1 MTAVTM
7 IERSDHMD
15 NLVILKGEDVFT
27 DSWVIAEGTGNSHR
41 AIKSIVNKY
50 SDDFKE
56 FGKLSYHSK
65 WFENEKQKKVF
76 SDNSKEVG
84 REKTKIEVIL
94 LNEPQATLLITYLRN
109 TEQVRRFKKNLVF
122 EFYRMRDFI
131 REKQT
136 PAWQESRQL
145 GKKTRKKETD
155 AIQRLV
161 EYATAQGSSH
171 PGRLYTNYTRLTN
184 QTAGVSSR
192 EAATEIQLSVITV
205 AESIIAQTIDAG
217 IEENKPYK
225 EIYQDCK
232 RKLAVLQGVGK

>member
-1 MTAVTM
+1 MSKKP
-7 IERSDHMD
+7 IERSDNMD
-15 NLVILKGEDVFT
+15 NLVILKGNDVFT
-27 DSWVIAEGTGNSHR
+27 NSWVIAEGTGNSHR
-41 AIKSIVNKY
+41 AIKSIVDKY

-65 WFENEKQKKVF
+65 WFENEKQKKIF
-76 SDNSKEVG
+76 SDNSKGVS

-136 PAWQESRQL
+136 PAWQESRQT
-145 GKKTRKKETD
+145 GITTRKKETD
-155 AIQRLV
+155 AIKRLC
-161 EYATAQGSSH
+161 EYTTAQGSKH
-171 PGRLYTNYTRLTN
+171 PERLYTAYTKLANKAAGITN
-184 QTAGVSSR
+184 RTTA
-192 EAATEIQLSVITV
+192 TNLQLSVLTV

>member
-1 MTAVTM
+1 MSKKP
-7 IERSDHMD
+7 IERSDNMD
-15 NLVILKGEDVFT
+15 NLVILKGNDVFT
-27 DSWVIAEGTGNSHR
+27 NSWVIAEGTGNSHR
-41 AIKSIVNKY
+41 AIKSIVDKY

-65 WFENEKQKKVF
+65 WFENEKQKKIF
-76 SDNSKEVG
+76 SDNSKGVS

-136 PAWQESRQL
+136 PAWQESRQT
-145 GKKTRKKETD
+145 GITTRKKETD
-155 AIQRLV
+155 AIKRLC
-161 EYATAQGSSH
+161 EYATAQGSKH
-171 PGRLYTNYTRLTN
+171 PERLYTAYTKLTN
-184 QTAGVSSR
+184 RTTA
-192 EAATEIQLSVITV
+192 TNLQLSVLTV

>member
-1 MTAVTM
+1 MSKKP
-7 IERSDHMD
+7 IERSDNMD
-15 NLVILKGEDVFT
+15 NLVILKGNDVFT
-27 DSWVIAEGTGNSHR
+27 NSWVIAEGTGNSHR
-41 AIKSIVNKY
+41 AIKSIVDKY

-65 WFENEKQKKVF
+65 WFENEKQKKIF
-76 SDNSKEVG
+76 SDNSKGVS
-84 REKTKIEVIL
+84 REKTKREVIL

-136 PAWQESRQL
+136 PAWQESRQT
-145 GKKTRKKETD
+145 GITTRKKETD
-155 AIQRLV
+155 AIKRLC
-161 EYATAQGSSH
+161 EYATAQGSKH
-171 PGRLYTNYTRLTN
+171 PERLYTAYTKLANKAAGITN
-184 QTAGVSSR
+184 RTTA
-192 EAATEIQLSVITV
+192 TNLQLSVLTV

>member
-1 MTAVTM
+1 MNDLVYIHHEIAVCDSLQVAETFEKRHKNVIRK
-7 IERSDHMD
+7 IEQIIEEQPAQNCARC
-15 NLVILKGEDVFT
+15 F
-27 DSWVIAEGTGNSHR
+27 
-41 AIKSIVNKY
+41 
-50 SDDFKE
+50 
-56 FGKLSYHSK
+56 
-65 WFENEKQKKVF
+65 KKVF
-76 SDNSKEVG
+76 YTDAKGEQRPMYYMNRDGFTFLVMGFTGQKA
-84 REKTKIEVIL
+84 
-94 LNEPQATLLITYLRN
+94 NEWKWKYITAFN
-109 TEQVRRFKKNLVF
+109 
-122 EFYRMRDFI
+122 RMESII

-232 RKLAVLQGVGK
+232 KKLAVLQGVGE

>member
-1 MTAVTM
+1 MQ
-7 IERSDHMD
+7 RSDNMD
-15 NLVILKGEDVFT
+15 NLVILKGNDVFT
-27 DSWVIAEGTGNSHR
+27 NSWVIAEGTGNSHR
-41 AIKSIVNKY
+41 AIKSIVDKY

-56 FGKLSYHSK
+56 FGKLSYYSK
-65 WFENEKQKKVF
+65 WFENEKQKKIF
-76 SDNSKEVG
+76 SDNSKGVS

-122 EFYRMRDFI
+122 EFYRMKDFI

-136 PAWQESRQL
+136 PAWQESRQT
-145 GKKTRKKETD
+145 GITTRKKETD
-155 AIQRLV
+155 AIKRLC
-161 EYATAQGSSH
+161 EYATAQGSKH
-171 PGRLYTNYTRLTN
+171 PERLYTAYTKLANKAAGITN
-184 QTAGVSSR
+184 RTTA
-192 EAATEIQLSVITV
+192 TNLQLSVLTV

>member
-1 MTAVTM
+1 
-7 IERSDHMD
+7 MD
-15 NLVILKGEDVFT
+15 NLVILKGNDVFT

-65 WFENEKQKKVF
+65 WFGNKKQKKVF
-76 SDNSKEVG
+76 SDNSKGVS

-205 AESIIAQTIDAG
+205 TESIIAQTIDSG

-225 EIYQDCK
+225 EIYQNCK
-232 RKLAVLQGVGK
+232 KKLAVLQGVGK

>member
-1 MTAVTM
+1 MEMEV
-7 IERSDHMD
+7 H
-15 NLVILKGEDVFT
+15 
-27 DSWVIAEGTGNSHR
+27 NS
-41 AIKSIVNKY
+41 V
-50 SDDFKE
+50 
-56 FGKLSYHSK
+56 
-65 WFENEKQKKVF
+65 
-76 SDNSKEVG
+76 
-84 REKTKIEVIL
+84 
-94 LNEPQATLLITYLRN
+94 
-109 TEQVRRFKKNLVF
+109 
-122 EFYRMRDFI
+122 YRMESII

-205 AESIIAQTIDAG
+205 AESIIAQTIDSG

-232 RKLAVLQGVGK
+232 KKLAVLQGVGE

>member
-1 MTAVTM
+1 MAAVTM

-15 NLVILKGEDVFT
+15 NLVILKGNDVFT

-65 WFENEKQKKVF
+65 WFENEKQKKIF
-76 SDNSKEVG
+76 SDNSKGVS

-136 PAWQESRQL
+136 PAWQESRQT
-145 GKKTRKKETD
+145 GITTRKKETD
-155 AIQRLV
+155 AIKRLC
-161 EYATAQGSSH
+161 EYATAQGSKH
-171 PGRLYTNYTRLTN
+171 PERLYTAYTKLANKAAGITNRTTATGLQISILT
-184 QTAGVSSR
+184 V
-192 EAATEIQLSVITV
+192 V
-205 AESIIAQTIDAG
+205 ESIIAQTIDAG
-217 IEENKPYK
+217 IEKNKPYK

-232 RKLAVLQGVGK
+232 RKLAVLQGVGE

>member
-1 MTAVTM
+1 MSKKP
-7 IERSDHMD
+7 IERSDNMD
-15 NLVILKGEDVFT
+15 NLVILKGNDVFT
-27 DSWVIAEGTGNSHR
+27 NSWVIAEGTGNSHR
-41 AIKSIVNKY
+41 AIKSIVDKY

-56 FGKLSYHSK
+56 FGKLSYRSK
-65 WFENEKQKKVF
+65 WFENEKQKKIF
-76 SDNSKEVG
+76 SDNSKGVS

-136 PAWQESRQL
+136 PAWQESRQT
-145 GKKTRKKETD
+145 GITTRKKETD
-155 AIQRLV
+155 AIKRLC
-161 EYATAQGSSH
+161 EYATAQGSKH
-171 PGRLYTNYTRLTN
+171 PERLYTAYTKLANKAAGITN
-184 QTAGVSSR
+184 RTTA
-192 EAATEIQLSVITV
+192 TNLQLSVLTV

>member
-1 MTAVTM
+1 MSKKP
-7 IERSDHMD
+7 IERSDNMD
-15 NLVILKGEDVFT
+15 NLVILKGNDVFT
-27 DSWVIAEGTGNSHR
+27 NSWVIAEGAGNSHR
-41 AIKSIVNKY
+41 AIKSIVDKY

-76 SDNSKEVG
+76 SDNSKGVS

-136 PAWQESRQL
+136 PAWQESRQT
-145 GKKTRKKETD
+145 GITTRKKETD
-155 AIQRLV
+155 AIKRLC
-161 EYATAQGSSH
+161 EYATAQGSKH
-171 PGRLYTNYTRLTN
+171 PERLYTAYTKLANKAAGITN
-184 QTAGVSSR
+184 RTTA
-192 EAATEIQLSVITV
+192 TNLQLSVLTV

>member
-1 MTAVTM
+1 MSKKP
-7 IERSDHMD
+7 IERSDNMD
-15 NLVILKGEDVFT
+15 NLVILKGNDVFT
-27 DSWVIAEGTGNSHR
+27 NSWVIAEGTGNSHR
-41 AIKSIVNKY
+41 AIKSIVDKY

-65 WFENEKQKKVF
+65 WFKNEKQKKIF
-76 SDNSKEVG
+76 SDNSKGVS

-136 PAWQESRQL
+136 PAWQESRQT
-145 GKKTRKKETD
+145 GITTRKKETD
-155 AIQRLV
+155 AIKRLC
-161 EYATAQGSSH
+161 EYATAQGSKH
-171 PGRLYTNYTRLTN
+171 PERLYTAYTKLANKAAGITN
-184 QTAGVSSR
+184 RTTA
-192 EAATEIQLSVITV
+192 TNLQLSVLTV

>member
-1 MTAVTM
+1 MSKKP
-7 IERSDHMD
+7 IERSDNMD
-15 NLVILKGEDVFT
+15 NLVILKGNDVFT
-27 DSWVIAEGTGNSHR
+27 NSWVIAEGTGNSHR
-41 AIKSIVNKY
+41 AIKSIVDKY

-56 FGKLSYHSK
+56 FGKLSYHYK
-65 WFENEKQKKVF
+65 WFENEKQKKIF
-76 SDNSKEVG
+76 SDNSKGVS

-136 PAWQESRQL
+136 PAWQESRQT
-145 GKKTRKKETD
+145 GITTRKKETD
-155 AIQRLV
+155 AIKRLC
-161 EYATAQGSSH
+161 EYATAQGSKH
-171 PGRLYTNYTRLTN
+171 PERLYTAYTKLANKAAGITN
-184 QTAGVSSR
+184 RTTA
-192 EAATEIQLSVITV
+192 TNLQLSVLTV

>member
-1 MTAVTM
+1 MSKKP
-7 IERSDHMD
+7 IERSDNMD
-15 NLVILKGEDVFT
+15 NLVILKGNDVFT
-27 DSWVIAEGTGNSHR
+27 NSCVIAEGSGNSHR
-41 AIKSIVNKY
+41 AIKSIVDKY

-65 WFENEKQKKVF
+65 WFENEKQKKIF
-76 SDNSKEVG
+76 SDNSKGVS

-136 PAWQESRQL
+136 PAWQESRQT
-145 GKKTRKKETD
+145 GITTRKKETD
-155 AIQRLV
+155 AIKRLC
-161 EYATAQGSSH
+161 EYATAQGSKH
-171 PGRLYTNYTRLTN
+171 PERLYSAYTKLANKAAGITNRTTATN
-184 QTAGVSSR
+184 L
-192 EAATEIQLSVITV
+192 QLSVLTV

>member
-1 MTAVTM
+1 
-7 IERSDHMD
+7 MD
-15 NLVILKGEDVFT
+15 NLVILKGNDVFT
-27 DSWVIAEGTGNSHR
+27 NSWVIAEGTGNSHR
-41 AIKSIVNKY
+41 AIKSIVDKY
-50 SDDFKE
+50 SDNFKE
-56 FGKLSYHSK
+56 FGKLSYYSK
-65 WFENEKQKKVF
+65 WFENEKQKKIF
-76 SDNSKEVG
+76 SDNSKGVS

-122 EFYRMRDFI
+122 EFYRMKDFI

-136 PAWQESRQL
+136 PAWQESRQT
-145 GKKTRKKETD
+145 GITTRKKETD
-155 AIQRLV
+155 AIKRLC
-161 EYATAQGSSH
+161 EYATAQGSKH
-171 PGRLYTNYTRLTN
+171 PERLYTAYTKLANKAAGITN
-184 QTAGVSSR
+184 RTTA
-192 EAATEIQLSVITV
+192 TNLQLSVLTV

>member
-1 MTAVTM
+1 MSKKP
-7 IERSDHMD
+7 IERSDNMD
-15 NLVILKGEDVFT
+15 NLVILKGNDVFT

>member
-1 MTAVTM
+1 M
-7 IERSDHMD
+7 
-15 NLVILKGEDVFT
+15 
-27 DSWVIAEGTGNSHR
+27 
-41 AIKSIVNKY
+41 
-50 SDDFKE
+50 
-56 FGKLSYHSK
+56 SYHSK
-65 WFENEKQKKVF
+65 WFENEKQKKIF
-76 SDNSKEVG
+76 SDNSKGVI

-136 PAWQESRQL
+136 PAWQESRQT
-145 GKKTRKKETD
+145 GITTRKKETD
-155 AIQRLV
+155 AIKRLC
-161 EYATAQGSSH
+161 EYATAQGSKH
-171 PGRLYTNYTRLTN
+171 PERLYTAYTKLANKAAGITN
-184 QTAGVSSR
+184 RTTA
-192 EAATEIQLSVITV
+192 TNLQLSVLTV

>member
-1 MTAVTM
+1 MSKKP
-7 IERSDHMD
+7 IERSDNVD
-15 NLVILKGEDVFT
+15 NLVILKGNDVFT
-27 DSWVIAEGTGNSHR
+27 NSWVIAEGTGNSHR
-41 AIKSIVNKY
+41 AIKSIVDKY

-65 WFENEKQKKVF
+65 WFENEKQKKIF
-76 SDNSKEVG
+76 SDNSKGVS

-136 PAWQESRQL
+136 PAWQESRQT
-145 GKKTRKKETD
+145 GITTRKKETD
-155 AIQRLV
+155 AIKRLC
-161 EYATAQGSSH
+161 EYATAQGSKH
-171 PGRLYTNYTRLTN
+171 PERLYTAYTKLANKAAGITN
-184 QTAGVSSR
+184 RTTA
-192 EAATEIQLSVITV
+192 TNLQLSVLTV

>member
-1 MTAVTM
+1 
-7 IERSDHMD
+7 MD
-15 NLVILKGEDVFT
+15 NLVILKGNDVFT
-27 DSWVIAEGTGNSHR
+27 NSWVIAEGAGNSHR
-41 AIKSIVNKY
+41 AIKSIVDKY

-76 SDNSKEVG
+76 SDNSKGVS

-136 PAWQESRQL
+136 PAWQESRQT
-145 GKKTRKKETD
+145 GITTRKKETD
-155 AIQRLV
+155 AIKRLC
-161 EYATAQGSSH
+161 EYATAQGSKH
-171 PGRLYTNYTRLTN
+171 PERLYTAYTKLANKAAGITN
-184 QTAGVSSR
+184 RTTA
-192 EAATEIQLSVITV
+192 TNLQLSVLTV

>member
-1 MTAVTM
+1 
-7 IERSDHMD
+7 MD
-15 NLVILKGEDVFT
+15 NLVILKGNDVFT

-41 AIKSIVNKY
+41 AIKSIVDKY

-65 WFENEKQKKVF
+65 WFENEKQKKIF
-76 SDNSKEVG
+76 SDNSKGVS

-136 PAWQESRQL
+136 PAWQESRQT
-145 GKKTRKKETD
+145 GITTRKKETD
-155 AIQRLV
+155 AIKRLC
-161 EYATAQGSSH
+161 EYATAQGSKH
-171 PGRLYTNYTRLTN
+171 PERLYTAYTKLANKAAGITN
-184 QTAGVSSR
+184 RTTATSL
-192 EAATEIQLSVITV
+192 QLSVLTV
-205 AESIIAQTIDAG
+205 AESIIAQTIDSG
-217 IEENKPYK
+217 IEKNKPYK

>member
-1 MTAVTM
+1 M
-7 IERSDHMD
+7 
-15 NLVILKGEDVFT
+15 
-27 DSWVIAEGTGNSHR
+27 
-41 AIKSIVNKY
+41 
-50 SDDFKE
+50 
-56 FGKLSYHSK
+56 SYHSK
-65 WFENEKQKKVF
+65 WFENEKQKKIF
-76 SDNSKEVG
+76 SDNSKGVS

-131 REKQT
+131 RGKQT
-136 PAWQESRQL
+136 PAWQESRQT
-145 GKKTRKKETD
+145 GITTRKKETD
-155 AIQRLV
+155 AIKRLC
-161 EYATAQGSSH
+161 EYATAQGSKH
-171 PGRLYTNYTRLTN
+171 PERLYTAYTKLANKAAGITN
-184 QTAGVSSR
+184 RTTA
-192 EAATEIQLSVITV
+192 TNLQLSVLTV

>member
-1 MTAVTM
+1 MSKKP
-7 IERSDHMD
+7 IERSDNMD
-15 NLVILKGEDVFT
+15 NLVILKGNDVFT
-27 DSWVIAEGTGNSHR
+27 NSWVIAEGTGNSHR
-41 AIKSIVNKY
+41 AIKSIVDKY

-65 WFENEKQKKVF
+65 WFENEKQKKIF
-76 SDNSKEVG
+76 SDNSKGVS
-84 REKTKIEVIL
+84 REKTKLEVIL

-136 PAWQESRQL
+136 PAWQESRQT
-145 GKKTRKKETD
+145 GITTRKKETD
-155 AIQRLV
+155 AIKRLC
-161 EYATAQGSSH
+161 EYATAQGSKH
-171 PGRLYTNYTRLTN
+171 PERLYTAYTKLANKAAGITN
-184 QTAGVSSR
+184 RTTA
-192 EAATEIQLSVITV
+192 TNLQLSVLTV

>member
-1 MTAVTM
+1 
-7 IERSDHMD
+7 MD
-15 NLVILKGEDVFT
+15 NLVILKGNDVFT
-27 DSWVIAEGTGNSHR
+27 NSWVIAEGTGNSHR
-41 AIKSIVNKY
+41 AIKSIVDKY

-65 WFENEKQKKVF
+65 WFENEKQKKIF
-76 SDNSKEVG
+76 SDNSKGVS

-136 PAWQESRQL
+136 PAWQESRQT
-145 GKKTRKKETD
+145 GITTRKKETD
-155 AIQRLV
+155 AIKRLC
-161 EYATAQGSSH
+161 EYATAQGSKH
-171 PGRLYTNYTRLTN
+171 PERLYTAYTKLANKAAGITN
-184 QTAGVSSR
+184 RTTA
-192 EAATEIQLSVITV
+192 TNLQLSVLTV

>member
-1 MTAVTM
+1 MSKKP
-7 IERSDHMD
+7 IERSDNMD
-15 NLVILKGEDVFT
+15 NLVILKGNDVFT
-27 DSWVIAEGTGNSHR
+27 NSWVIAEGTGNSHR
-41 AIKSIVNKY
+41 AIKSIVDKY
-50 SDDFKE
+50 SDDYKE

-65 WFENEKQKKVF
+65 WFENEKQKKIF
-76 SDNSKEVG
+76 SDNSKGVS

-136 PAWQESRQL
+136 PAWQESRQT
-145 GKKTRKKETD
+145 GITTRKKETD
-155 AIQRLV
+155 AIKRLC
-161 EYATAQGSSH
+161 EYATAQGSKH
-171 PGRLYTNYTRLTN
+171 PERLYTAYTKLANKAAGITN
-184 QTAGVSSR
+184 RTTA
-192 EAATEIQLSVITV
+192 TNLQLSVLTV

>member
-1 MTAVTM
+1 MSKKP
-7 IERSDHMD
+7 IERSDNMD
-15 NLVILKGEDVFT
+15 NLVILKGNDVFT
-27 DSWVIAEGTGNSHR
+27 NSWVIAEGTGNSHR
-41 AIKSIVNKY
+41 AIKSIVDKY

-65 WFENEKQKKVF
+65 WFENEKQKKIF
-76 SDNSKEVG
+76 SDNSKGVS

-136 PAWQESRQL
+136 PAWQESRQT
-145 GKKTRKKETD
+145 GITTRKKETD
-155 AIQRLV
+155 AIKRLC
-161 EYATAQGSSH
+161 EYATAQGSKH
-171 PGRLYTNYTRLTN
+171 PERLYTAYTKLANKAAGITN
-184 QTAGVSSR
+184 RTTA
-192 EAATEIQLSVITV
+192 TNLQLSVLTV

-232 RKLAVLQGVGK
+232 RKLAVLQGVGE

>member
-1 MTAVTM
+1 
-7 IERSDHMD
+7 MD

>member
-1 MTAVTM
+1 MSKKP
-7 IERSDHMD
+7 IERSDNMD
-15 NLVILKGEDVFT
+15 NLVILKGNDVFT
-27 DSWVIAEGTGNSHR
+27 NSWVIAEGTGNSHR
-41 AIKSIVNKY
+41 AIKSIVDKY

-65 WFENEKQKKVF
+65 WFENEKQKKIF
-76 SDNSKEVG
+76 SDNSKGVS

-136 PAWQESRQL
+136 PAWQESRQT
-145 GKKTRKKETD
+145 GITTRKKETD
-155 AIQRLV
+155 AIKRLC
-161 EYATAQGSSH
+161 EYATAQGSKH
-171 PGRLYTNYTRLTN
+171 PERLYTAYTKLANKAAGITN
-184 QTAGVSSR
+184 RTTA
-192 EAATEIQLSVITV
+192 TNLQLSVLTV

-225 EIYQDCK
+225 ENYQDCK

>member
-1 MTAVTM
+1 MSKKP
-7 IERSDHMD
+7 IERSDNMD
-15 NLVILKGEDVFT
+15 NLVILKGNDVFT
-27 DSWVIAEGTGNSHR
+27 NSWVIAEGTGNSHR
-41 AIKSIVNKY
+41 AIKSIVDKY

-65 WFENEKQKKVF
+65 WFENEKQKKIF
-76 SDNSKEVG
+76 SDNSKGVS

-122 EFYRMRDFI
+122 QFYRMRDFI

-136 PAWQESRQL
+136 PAWQESRQT
-145 GKKTRKKETD
+145 GITTRKKETD
-155 AIQRLV
+155 AIKRLC
-161 EYATAQGSSH
+161 EYATAQGSKH
-171 PGRLYTNYTRLTN
+171 PERLYTAYTKLANKAAGITN
-184 QTAGVSSR
+184 RTTA
-192 EAATEIQLSVITV
+192 TNLQLSVLTV

>member
-1 MTAVTM
+1 MAAVTM

-15 NLVILKGEDVFT
+15 NLVYIHREVAVC
-27 DSWVIAEGTGNSHR
+27 DSLQVAAKFEKEHRNVLQSIDNLLIAENS
-41 AIKSIVNKY
+41 AVKEM
-50 SDDFKE
+50 FKE
-56 FGKLSYHSK
+56 STYKANNGQMYRKLYMNRDGFSVLTMG
-65 WFENEKQKKVF
+65 FTGQKALEWKLQYINAF
-76 SDNSKEVG
+76 NCMES
-84 REKTKIEVIL
+84 I
-94 LNEPQATLLITYLRN
+94 
-109 TEQVRRFKKNLVF
+109 
-122 EFYRMRDFI
+122 I

-136 PAWQESRQL
+136 LAWQESRQL

-192 EAATEIQLSVITV
+192 EAATEIQLSVIIV
-205 AESIIAQTIDAG
+205 AESIIAQTIDSG
-217 IEENKPYK
+217 IEKNKPYK

>member
-1 MTAVTM
+1 
-7 IERSDHMD
+7 MD
-15 NLVILKGEDVFT
+15 NLVILKGNDVFT
-27 DSWVIAEGTGNSHR
+27 NSWVIAEGTGNSHR
-41 AIKSIVNKY
+41 AIKSIVDKY

-56 FGKLSYHSK
+56 FGKLSYYSK
-65 WFENEKQKKVF
+65 WFENEKQKKIF
-76 SDNSKEVG
+76 SDNSKGVS

-122 EFYRMRDFI
+122 EFYRMKDFI

-136 PAWQESRQL
+136 PAWQESRQT
-145 GKKTRKKETD
+145 GITTRKKETD
-155 AIQRLV
+155 AIKRLC
-161 EYATAQGSSH
+161 EYATAQGSKH
-171 PGRLYTNYTRLTN
+171 PERLYTAYTKLANKAAGITN
-184 QTAGVSSR
+184 RTTA
-192 EAATEIQLSVITV
+192 TNLQLSVLTV

>member
-1 MTAVTM
+1 MSKKP
-7 IERSDHMD
+7 IERSDNMD
-15 NLVILKGEDVFT
+15 NLVILKGNDVFT
-27 DSWVIAEGTGNSHR
+27 NSWVIAEGTGNSHR
-41 AIKSIVNKY
+41 AIKSIVDKY

-65 WFENEKQKKVF
+65 WFENEKQKKIF
-76 SDNSKEVG
+76 SDNSKGVS

-136 PAWQESRQL
+136 PAWQESRQT
-145 GKKTRKKETD
+145 GITTRKKETD
-155 AIQRLV
+155 AIKRLC
-161 EYATAQGSSH
+161 EYATAQGSKH
-171 PGRLYTNYTRLTN
+171 PERLYTAYTKLAKKAAGITN
-184 QTAGVSSR
+184 RTTA
-192 EAATEIQLSVITV
+192 TNLQLSVLTV

>member
-1 MTAVTM
+1 MNEIICIRNETAVCDSLQVAQNFGKRHKHVIRN
-7 IERSDHMD
+7 IEKIIAEQPAQNWARCFKKTTYTDA
-15 NLVILKGEDVFT
+15 KGEQRPMYYMNRDGFT
-27 DSWVIAEGTGNSHR
+27 FLVMGFTGQKANEWKWKYINAFNR
-41 AIKSIVNKY
+41 MESI
-50 SDDFKE
+50 
-56 FGKLSYHSK
+56 
-65 WFENEKQKKVF
+65 
-76 SDNSKEVG
+76 
-84 REKTKIEVIL
+84 
-94 LNEPQATLLITYLRN
+94 
-109 TEQVRRFKKNLVF
+109 
-122 EFYRMRDFI
+122 I

-205 AESIIAQTIDAG
+205 AKSIIAQTIDSG

>member
-1 MTAVTM
+1 
-7 IERSDHMD
+7 MD
-15 NLVILKGEDVFT
+15 NLVILKGNDVFT

-65 WFENEKQKKVF
+65 WFENEKQKKTF
-76 SDNSKEVG
+76 SDNSKGVS

-136 PAWQESRQL
+136 PAWQESRQT
-145 GKKTRKKETD
+145 GITTRKKETD
-155 AIQRLV
+155 AIKRLC
-161 EYATAQGSSH
+161 EYATAQGSKH
-171 PGRLYTNYTRLTN
+171 PERLYTAYTKLANKAAGITN
-184 QTAGVSSR
+184 RTTATGLQIS
-192 EAATEIQLSVITV
+192 ILTV

-232 RKLAVLQGVGK
+232 KKLAVLQGVGE

>member
-1 MTAVTM
+1 MSKKP
-7 IERSDHMD
+7 IERSDNMD
-15 NLVILKGEDVFT
+15 NLVILKGNDVFT
-27 DSWVIAEGTGNSHR
+27 NSWVIAEGTGNSHR
-41 AIKSIVNKY
+41 AIKSIVDKC

-56 FGKLSYHSK
+56 FGKLSYYSK
-65 WFENEKQKKVF
+65 WFENEKQKKIF
-76 SDNSKEVG
+76 SDNSKGVS

-122 EFYRMRDFI
+122 EFYRMKDFI

-136 PAWQESRQL
+136 PAWQESRQT
-145 GKKTRKKETD
+145 GITTRKKETD
-155 AIQRLV
+155 AIKRLC
-161 EYATAQGSSH
+161 EYATAQGSKH
-171 PGRLYTNYTRLTN
+171 PERLYTAYTKLANKAAGITN
-184 QTAGVSSR
+184 RTTA
-192 EAATEIQLSVITV
+192 TNLQLSVLTV